1 MNDERLGLPSSSE
14 MWRLSECSGSKILSD
29 SLRAKGI
36 DLEIPNISATLG
48 ERIHSSLEGYNMDLN
63 IRAQEIR
70 DDCDRIANQAS
81 REFLGDSVEP
91 EILIEE
97 RLWYKKNGIPFFSG
111 RPDRVSIVPE
121 IILDVNFKTG
131 TSEEE
136 DAGSN
141 LQMGSE
147 VVLLHHHYPKITRIG
162 ALLSQPL
169 ATNQPEI
176 VVYDLQAMEEAEI
189 HILGIVDRATWDK
202 KRRAGPW
209 CKFCPARAFCPEA
222 RELANDLPVRLKND
236 QLPELPSGPEAAEML
251 ERLYI
256 AKGILEAMKE
266 AFSQKISKDPQS
278 IPGWH
283 ISSGKRVRSL
293 PPEKEL
299 EFLNAALLSGLSEE
313 DIGSSHKFSITAFEN
328 LAAKKWSLKGKE
340 FKKKFNKVFG
350 KFFDVRHDDGYL
362 KKIPKRLLLEEEKE

>member
-36 DLEIPNISATLG
+36 DLGIPNISATLG
-48 ERIHSSLEGYNMDLN
+48 DRIHSSLEGYNLDLN
-63 IRAQEIR
+63 LREQEIR

-81 REFLGDSVEP
+81 REFFGDSVEP

-111 RPDRVSIVPE
+111 RPDRVSVVPE
-121 IILDVNFKTG
+121 SILDVNFKTG

-147 VVLLHHHYPKITRIG
+147 VVLLHHRYPKIPRIG

-176 VVYDLQAMEEAEI
+176 VVYDLQAMEEEEI

-202 KRRAGPW
+202 RRRAGPW

-222 RELANDLPVRLKND
+222 RELATDLPMRIKVDN
-236 QLPELPSGPEAAEML
+236 LPSGDSATEMMS
-251 ERLYI
+251 RLSVAYDVLD
-256 AKGILEAMKE
+256 ALWD
-266 AFSQKISKDPQS
+266 AFSKKVKSEPES
-278 IPGWH
+278 VPGWH
-283 ISSGKRVRSL
+283 INLGKKVRSL
-293 PPEKEL
+293 PPEN
-299 EFLNAALLSGLSEE
+299 EFEFTNAALLSGLSEE
-313 DIGSSHKFSITAFEN
+313 DLNLAKKFSITAFEGT
-328 LAAKKWSLKGKE
+328 AAKKWGLKGKE

-350 KFFDVRHDDGYL
+350 KFFDVRQGAGYL
-362 KKIPKRLLLEEEKE
+362 EKIPKRLMLEEEKE